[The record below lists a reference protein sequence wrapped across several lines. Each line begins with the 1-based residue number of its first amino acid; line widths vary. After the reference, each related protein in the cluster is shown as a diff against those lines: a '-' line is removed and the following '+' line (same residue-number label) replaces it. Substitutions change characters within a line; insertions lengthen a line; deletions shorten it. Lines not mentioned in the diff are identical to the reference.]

1 MVVSHLW
8 LLGFEL
14 RTSRRAASS
23 LNWWAIS
30 PALSSSL
37 ALASGELS
45 LQTAFVLVTQEE
57 GRKKGGREGER
68 EEKRERREEDREEG
82 RERPGSGGTCL

>member
-1 MVVSHLW
+1 M
-8 LLGFEL
+8 
-14 RTSRRAASS
+14 
-23 LNWWAIS
+23 
-30 PALSSSL
+30 
-37 ALASGELS
+37 ASGELS
-45 LQTAFVLVTQEE
+45 LQTAFVLVTEEE